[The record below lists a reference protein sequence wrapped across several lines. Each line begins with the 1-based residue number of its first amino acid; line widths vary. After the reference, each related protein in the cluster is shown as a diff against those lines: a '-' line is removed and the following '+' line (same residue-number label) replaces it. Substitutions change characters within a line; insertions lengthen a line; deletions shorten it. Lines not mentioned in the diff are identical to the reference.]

1 MYPYLGRKTF
11 VKGMTGEVE
20 GMLCGI
26 SFIVFVIVVLIY
38 VGIMVHD
45 LRTLWS
51 GVSFWG
57 MLACLVLLLFF
68 TVSEYSAQLASSGWI
83 IGILVALFI
92 AVVLCVLALPGFM
105 VLMFC
110 VEGIKVIRRE
120 GMKLSTCYPC
130 FLRFYCMGIWLSG
143 PGSGI

>member
-1 MYPYLGRKTF
+1 MYPYLERKTF

-68 TVSEYSAQLASSGWI
+68 TVSEYSAQLASSGGSSAI
-83 IGILVALFI
+83 I
-92 AVVLCVLALPGFM
+92 
-105 VLMFC
+105 
-110 VEGIKVIRRE
+110 
-120 GMKLSTCYPC
+120 
-130 FLRFYCMGIWLSG
+130 RF
-143 PGSGI
+143 

>member
-1 MYPYLGRKTF
+1 
-11 VKGMTGEVE
+11 
-20 GMLCGI
+20 MLCGI

-120 GMKLSTCYPC
+120 GMKLSN
-130 FLRFYCMGIWLSG
+130 LLSLLFAVLLYG
-143 PGSGI
+143 YLVV

>member
-1 MYPYLGRKTF
+1 
-11 VKGMTGEVE
+11 
-20 GMLCGI
+20 MLCGI

-68 TVSEYSAQLASSGWI
+68 TVSEYSAQLASSGRFFRNYPFLSFYI
-83 IGILVALFI
+83 IVNIV
-92 AVVLCVLALPGFM
+92 
-105 VLMFC
+105 
-110 VEGIKVIRRE
+110 
-120 GMKLSTCYPC
+120 
-130 FLRFYCMGIWLSG
+130 
-143 PGSGI
+143 